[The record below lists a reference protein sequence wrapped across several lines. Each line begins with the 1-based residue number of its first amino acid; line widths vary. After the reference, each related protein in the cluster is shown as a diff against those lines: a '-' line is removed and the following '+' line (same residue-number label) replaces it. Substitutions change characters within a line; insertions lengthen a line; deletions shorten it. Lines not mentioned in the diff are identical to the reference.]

1 MNPVAVVLV
10 NDNPQP
16 PARQRPV
23 AQALDNVGSPVV
35 AEYAG
40 RSAGVRGLAGTHS
53 RWHTEA
59 VKEKGK
65 CLYTRIERQAT
76 RGEHCRASQ
85 RDRHGRGQASPVFT

>member
-1 MNPVAVVLV
+1 MLV

-65 CLYTRIERQAT
+65 CLYTRKDIERDKRRVANT
-76 RGEHCRASQ
+76 AERASETGTVGA
-85 RDRHGRGQASPVFT
+85 RSHPSLHE